1 MRDFDRYSSAFAYG
15 LVESGYSVGD
25 KLMLWVSQEDS
36 AEVLAAQ
43 MGAAKA
49 GVTCVVFSE
58 KDDSDAFH
66 MALKDSGARGLLF
79 SPSTA
84 VNEDGATRQ
93 SFL

>member
-1 MRDFDRYSSAFAYG
+1 
-15 LVESGYSVGD
+15 
-25 KLMLWVSQEDS
+25 
-36 AEVLAAQ
+36 

-66 MALKDSGARGLLF
+66 MALKDSGARGLLV

>member
-1 MRDFDRYSSAFAYG
+1 
-15 LVESGYSVGD
+15 
-25 KLMLWVSQEDS
+25 
-36 AEVLAAQ
+36 

-79 SPSTA
+79 SPSTVA
-84 VNEDGATRQ
+84 DEEGATR
-93 SFL
+93 